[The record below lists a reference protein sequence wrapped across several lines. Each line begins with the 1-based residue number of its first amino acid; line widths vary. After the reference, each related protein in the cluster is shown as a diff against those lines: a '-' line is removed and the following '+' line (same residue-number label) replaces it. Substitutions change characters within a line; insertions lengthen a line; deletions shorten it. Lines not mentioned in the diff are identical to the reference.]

1 MILGGIDI
9 GNLFIDPTATTPV
22 LAATVQTIDGG
33 SVTFAQENMQGD
45 SIDIVA
51 YENSG
56 WRYLTYDVVKQIKT
70 LAAVPGAEYTL
81 ILPDGLALQVRF
93 RHEDAP
99 VLELTPIVQR
109 VAYDDSDYF
118 YGTIKLKEVK

>member
-9 GNLFIDPTATTPV
+9 GNLFIDPTATVPV
-22 LAATVQTIDGG
+22 IAATVQTVDGG
-33 SVTFAQENMQGD
+33 SVTFSQINAQGD
-45 SIDIVA
+45 SIDIIA

-56 WRYLTYDVVKQIKT
+56 WRYLTYAVVKQLLS
-70 LAAVPGAEYTL
+70 LAATVGEEYTL
-81 ILPDGLALQVRF
+81 VLADGSARQVRF

-99 VLELTPIVQR
+99 VLELVPLSQR
-109 VAYDDSDYF
+109 VLYDDGDYF